1 MTPLL
6 RHPPPRPPPAA
17 TVEELSEE
25 EGLERSVTVIGDEF
39 DTFGF
44 TIAPDG
50 DALGDS
56 AKAYSQWFQPKA
68 TRRLRRLEAR
78 KARLATPGDWSAM
91 PKATLKALV
100 RKGLPEELRPE
111 LWWSIL
117 GCEAQQLQSPVTYAQ
132 YLQEPLE
139 SAAAETIERDLT
151 RTFPNNKLFRTAAG
165 RGQLRNVLH
174 AFARRRPSIQY
185 CQGLNF
191 IAGLLLAVFKNEEQ
205 SFWAL
210 VCAFDALGVEGYYI
224 EGMTLLRADMQ
235 VLASFMKCK
244 CPKVAKEMQR
254 LGIDL
259 SSICSEWYIT
269 WFAKSLP
276 TLTVLR
282 VWDTLFF
289 EGFKVLF
296 RVSIGVFKCVE
307 QDVLKCGSFEAV
319 MERAK
324 SWPRFIVEHNQLLKA
339 SFGGLH
345 SLRRQDLLKAR
356 DDALVIVEKEDM
368 EHRRLAQAR
377 REASQ
382 ACKKATTSTS
392 QALGL
397 SRSPDAVQSLHS
409 KSATS
414 CSL

>member
-1 MTPLL
+1 M
-6 RHPPPRPPPAA
+6 
-17 TVEELSEE
+17 V
-25 EGLERSVTVIGDEF
+25 GDEF
-39 DTFGF
+39 DIFGF
-44 TIAPDG
+44 TIAPEG
-50 DALGDS
+50 DELGDS
-56 AKAYSQWFQPKA
+56 AKAYAQWFQPKA
-68 TRRLRRLEAR
+68 ARRLRRLEAR
-78 KARLATPGDWSAM
+78 RTKLPTPGRWSAM
-91 PKATLKALV
+91 SKATLKGLL
-100 RKGLPEELRPE
+100 RKGLPAELRPE

-117 GCEAQQLQSPVTYAQ
+117 GCEAKQLQSPVTYAQ

-139 SAAAETIERDLT
+139 STASETIERDLT
-151 RTFPNNKLFRTAAG
+151 RTFPNHKLFRTAAG

-191 IAGLLLAVFKNEEQ
+191 IAGLLLAVFRNEEQ

-210 VCAFDALGVEGYYI
+210 VCAFDALGVEGYYV

-235 VLASFMKCK
+235 VLATFMKCK
-244 CPKVAKEMQR
+244 CPKVAKELQR

-259 SSICSEWYIT
+259 SSICSEWYLT

-276 TLTVLR
+276 ILTVLR

-307 QDVLKCGSFEAV
+307 QDVLKCGSFDAV

-324 SWPRFIVEHNQLLKA
+324 SWPRFMVEHNQLLKA

-345 SLRRQDLLKAR
+345 TLRRQDLLKAR
-356 DDALVIVEKEDM
+356 DEALVIVEKEDM

-382 ACKKATTSTS
+382 AQKKATTSPP
-392 QALGL
+392 QARG
-397 SRSPDAVQSLHS
+397 SSGSSSDAVQPTHP

-414 CSL
+414 SSL